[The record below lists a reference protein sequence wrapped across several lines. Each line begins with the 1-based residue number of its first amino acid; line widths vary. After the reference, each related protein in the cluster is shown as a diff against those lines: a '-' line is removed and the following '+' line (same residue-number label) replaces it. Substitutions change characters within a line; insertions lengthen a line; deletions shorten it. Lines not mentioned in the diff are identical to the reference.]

1 MQQSVK
7 TMNSVSD
14 KLKVSIITRK
24 KTHPKKTLESIG
36 EETGVSREY
45 VRQVLQEAGVESGK
59 VQPSC
64 HECGT
69 FLYPSK
75 VRPYVDLKTGHRYC
89 RTCRYG
95 MVWGTYSCKNCK
107 KDVIRRKR
115 DILRANPK
123 YVFCDKTCQGQYI
136 GKNYGKGSTRKAYRT
151 ALKDHKDNKN

>member
-1 MQQSVK
+1 MGLQQQSAMTTRK
-7 TMNSVSD
+7 I
-14 KLKVSIITRK
+14 SIISL
-24 KTHPKKTLESIG
+24 KTSNPQKTLESIG

-45 VRQVLQEAGVESGK
+45 VRQVLQEAGVESSK

-75 VRPYVDLKTGHRYC
+75 ARPYTDLKTGHRYC
-89 RTCRYG
+89 RACRHG
-95 MVWGTYSCKNCK
+95 MVWGTYSCKNCE
-107 KDVIRRKR
+107 KDVVRRKR

-123 YVFCDKTCQGQYI
+123 YVFCNKYCQGQYI

-151 ALKDHKDNKN
+151 ALKDHTENKDK